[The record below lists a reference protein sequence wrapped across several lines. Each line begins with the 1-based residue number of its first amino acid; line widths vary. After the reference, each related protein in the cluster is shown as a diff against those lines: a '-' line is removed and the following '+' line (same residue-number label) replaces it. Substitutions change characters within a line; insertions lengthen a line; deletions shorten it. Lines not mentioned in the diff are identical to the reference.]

1 MDSGTIRS
9 GQGGAVELVER
20 YLRQMLDLRASDVF
34 LQPMA
39 APAYRV
45 DGKIVRTE
53 LPPLGPDDLEAFL
66 QHALTGPA
74 KERFRNS
81 PDVDF
86 AYTISR
92 VPCSHAVAAG
102 GHGDETCPSPKTGKS
117 MAPNS
122 GTPSG
127 GRFRINLFLH
137 QGRLGLVARLIPSG
151 AVEFGKLNLPPV
163 IAEMADARNGL
174 ILIVGPA
181 GCGKSTT
188 LAALLHR
195 INLTRA
201 DHIVTIEDPIEFIHE
216 EALSIIHQRQVGYDT
231 ASFPLALRHV
241 VRQNPDVILI
251 GEMRDTETVQ
261 TAMAAALTGHLI
273 LSTLHATNVVQ
284 AVERMLNYYG
294 ADVRRQAQ
302 ADLAT
307 TLIGIV
313 SMRLM
318 PRAGGTGRV
327 PTVEILRNVPLV
339 RKLLGEGKLV
349 ELYDVMKRGG
359 DVGMCTMNQSLVALC
374 KAGLVREEAALP
386 YAPNPDEFRLNM
398 QGMYTGIESIDQRT
412 SAQANPDE
420 DPWKKEEEK

>member
-1 MDSGTIRS
+1 MVMDSGTIQS
-9 GQGGAVELVER
+9 VASPGEPGVAVVEGH
-20 YLRQMLDLRASDVF
+20 LRRMLDMRASDVF
-34 LQPMA
+34 LGPLT

-45 DGKIVRTE
+45 DGRIVRTE
-53 LPPLGPDDLEAFL
+53 LPPLGADDLEAFL

-86 AYTISR
+86 AYT
-92 VPCSHAVAAG
+92 VAQGA
-102 GHGDETCPSPKTGKS
+102 
-117 MAPNS
+117 
-122 GTPSG
+122 G

-151 AVEFGKLNLPPV
+151 AVEFDDLNLPSV
-163 IAEMADARNGL
+163 IAEMAAARSGL
-174 ILIVGPA
+174 ILVVGPA

-188 LAALLHR
+188 LAALVHR
-195 INLTRA
+195 INLTRG

-216 EALSIIHQRQVGYDT
+216 EAQSIIHQRQVGYDT

-284 AVERMLNYYG
+284 AVERMLNYFG
-294 ADVRRQAQ
+294 AETRRQAQ

-307 TLIGIV
+307 TLVGIV

-318 PRAGGTGRV
+318 PRSGGVGRV
-327 PTVEILRNVPLV
+327 PTVEILRGVPLV
-339 RKLLGEGKLV
+339 RKLLNEGKLV
-349 ELYDVMKRGG
+349 DLYDVMKRGG
-359 DVGMCTMNQSLVALC
+359 DVGMCTMNQSLVGLC
-374 KAGLVREEAALP
+374 KSGLVRQEAALP

-412 SAQANPDE
+412 AAQTRPDA
-420 DPWKKEEEK
+420 DPLKEEQ